1 MQNFRRS
8 VFRLLFF
15 MAFLLFVAWIA
26 MKLMQYRGDWSRL
39 LADGQSWLKG
49 LGIHPEAISKFF
61 SDTVKPKAEEMM
73 QSVRT
78 FFGQP

>member
-1 MQNFRRS
+1 MQSFRRS

-15 MAFLLFVAWIA
+15 TAFLLFVAWIA
-26 MKLMQYRGDWSRL
+26 LKLMQYRGDWGRL
-39 LADGQSWLKG
+39 LEDGQSWLR
-49 LGIHPEAISKFF
+49 GIGIRPDAIVRFF
-61 SDTVKPKAEEMM
+61 NETVEPKVQEMV